1 MEGQLDLSV
10 ELYLVE
16 PASSGLAISTI
27 VFFYVMQPCRPSQDI
42 DMATVGNEELFD
54 NGKKFMILF
63 LCYWLSLFC
72 NICIIFIY
80 NPIPCR
86 LWSHIDFDFV
96 NGLPF
101 SSGNIVILTI
111 VNFFP
116 KTAHVLALPNLLSAL
131 ETARLLIDNI
141 LQMHGSPADLVS
153 NRCPR

>member
-1 MEGQLDLSV
+1 MEGQLDLSAD
-10 ELYLVE
+10 LYLVE
-16 PASSGLAISTI
+16 PTPSGLAISMT
-27 VFFYVMQPCRPSQDI
+27 VLFYVMLPCRPSPQDI

-54 NGKKFMILF
+54 NGKNFMILF
-63 LCYWLSLFC
+63 LCQWLSLFC

-101 SSGNIVILTI
+101 SSGNMVILTI

-116 KTAHVLALPNLLSAL
+116 RLP
-131 ETARLLIDNI
+131 
-141 LQMHGSPADLVS
+141 MF
-153 NRCPR
+153 